1 MIKMNK
7 KAVAAITSVMMLALC
22 LTGCGGGDA
31 NKDADKAGG
40 DAQQQQAAATNLVF
54 ASGGTSGTYYPVA
67 GAIAQVWENNV
78 EGVSVNVQATGA
90 SAENLNLVNQGDAEI
105 AIVQNDVM
113 YYANTAT
120 EGFAETE
127 PNEGF
132 LTLGTVYPEVC
143 QLVVDAN
150 AGIET
155 VADLKGKGVSIGA
168 FGSGVESNAKQIL
181 AAAGLSTD
189 DIKVQNLDFAESANA
204 IKDKSIVAAFITAG
218 APTTAITELATTN
231 DIKVLSLDQATVDAL
246 CDQYSYYTPYTI
258 AADVYGADED
268 TQTVAVKATI
278 IVKADMDEELV
289 YNLTKGLFD
298 NLDAVAAAHAKGNE
312 MSIEGA
318 VEGVSVPLHPGA
330 EKYFKEQG
338 VLAE

>member
-1 MIKMNK
+1 MMKKHK
-7 KAVAAITSVMMLALC
+7 KAVVVITVLMLLAFC
-22 LTGCGGGDA
+22 LTGCGNGGAD
-31 NKDADKAGG
+31 NKDADNKG
-40 DAQQQQAAATNLVF
+40 AQQGAVTNLAF

-78 EGVSVNVQATGA
+78 EGVSVSVQSTGA
-90 SAENLNLVNQGDAEI
+90 SAENLNLLNQGDAEI

-120 EGFAETE
+120 EGFANAK

-143 QLVVDAN
+143 QLVVDAS

-155 VADLKGKGVSIGA
+155 VADLKGKAVSIGA
-168 FGSGVESNAKQIL
+168 AGSGVESNAKQIL
-181 AAAGLSTD
+181 AAAGLSME

-204 IKDKSIVAAFITAG
+204 IKDKAIVAAFITAG
-218 APTTAITELATTN
+218 APTTAVTELAATN
-231 DIKVLSLDQATVDAL
+231 DIKVLSLDDAIIESL
-246 CDQYSYYTPYTI
+246 CADYSYYTPYTI
-258 AADVYGADED
+258 TADVYGAAED

-278 IVKADMDEELV
+278 VVKADLDEELV
-289 YNLTKGLFD
+289 YNLTKGLFE

-312 MSIEGA
+312 MSLEGA

-330 EKYFKEQG
+330 AKYFEEQG
-338 VLAE
+338 LSIE